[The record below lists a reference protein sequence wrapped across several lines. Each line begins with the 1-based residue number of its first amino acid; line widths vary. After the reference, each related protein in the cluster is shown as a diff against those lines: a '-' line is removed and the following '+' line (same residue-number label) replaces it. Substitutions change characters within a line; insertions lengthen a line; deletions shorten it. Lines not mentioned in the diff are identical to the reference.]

1 MPQSY
6 PGYVNLATTSH
17 QLGPMYQVQ
26 PQANFNTGF
35 RPPTTSQSYQPQQ
48 QLGYPGQLLP
58 TTGQN
63 YPYSTGYQIQ
73 TGQMSQRFP
82 NQQQFCPV
90 YQQPQMD
97 QTAHQQGPINPN
109 NLPLI

>member
-1 MPQSY
+1 MPVGNPQPY

-17 QLGPMYQVQ
+17 QLGPMYQIQ
-26 PQANFNTGF
+26 PHQL
-35 RPPTTSQSYQPQQ
+35 QQ
-48 QLGYPGQLLP
+48 QPGYPGQLLP

-90 YQQPQMD
+90 YQQPQMAP
-97 QTAHQQGPINPN
+97 TAHQHGPINPN